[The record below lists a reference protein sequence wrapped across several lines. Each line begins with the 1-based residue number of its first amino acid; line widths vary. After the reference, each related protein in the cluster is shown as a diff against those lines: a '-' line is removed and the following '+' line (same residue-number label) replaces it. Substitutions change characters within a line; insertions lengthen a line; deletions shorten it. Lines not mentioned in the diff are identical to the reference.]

1 MFLTKRLFL
10 GALALSLMSWTSY
23 PSKSLANSQLST
35 KSLQEFSTPTLVSS
49 LLDPLLDPLLNPY
62 KCPTKL
68 RVINAAVATASPVD
82 VFVNG
87 KKVLQNVDFRQASKY
102 VNVTPGNIK
111 VVFVQSGTSSI
122 IAQRTFKG
130 APNSA
135 YTVAVTGALQGPS
148 GQPLFNQSPFVI
160 PEDLTQPNPGK
171 FKGRWYRFSETNAVI
186 DFRIS
191 KSSNPYV
198 DEARITDLIP
208 KTAIPYPELTAG
220 TYNFNPVLPDQFYPL
235 INNAFNPPIT
245 VEVVN
250 QQVPA
255 GVIFDVIATGNGLG
269 QTPNSLLLTT
279 ALTRTAPPDSNGCYQ
294 IVQ

>member
-1 MFLTKRLFL
+1 MFLTRRLFL

-23 PSKSLANSQLST
+23 PYKSLANSQLST
-35 KSLQEFSTPTLVSS
+35 KSLQQSSTQTLS
-49 LLDPLLDPLLNPY
+49 LLDPLLNPY

-68 RVINAAVATASPVD
+68 RVINAAVGNASPVD
-82 VFVNG
+82 VIVNG
-87 KKVLQNVDFRQASKY
+87 QKILQNVDFRQASKY
-102 VNVTPGNIK
+102 VNLKPGNIQ
-111 VVFVQSGTSSI
+111 VLFVQSGTLST
-122 IAQRTFKG
+122 IASRTFTG

-135 YTVAVTGALQGPS
+135 YTVAITGTIQGPS

-191 KSSNPYV
+191 KSSSPNV
-198 DEARITDLIP
+198 DETRITDLIP

-220 TYNFNPVLPDQFYPL
+220 TYNFNPVLPDQFDPL

-245 VEVVN
+245 VEVAN

-255 GVIFDVIATGNGLG
+255 GVIFDVIATGNALG
-269 QTPNSLLLTT
+269 QAPNSLLLTT
-279 ALTRTAPPDSNGCYQ
+279 ASTQTAPPDDNGCNR

>member
-1 MFLTKRLFL
+1 MFLTRRLFL

-23 PSKSLANSQLST
+23 PHKSLANSQLST
-35 KSLQEFSTPTLVSS
+35 KSLQQSSTQTIS
-49 LLDPLLDPLLNPY
+49 LLDPLLNPY

-68 RVINAAVATASPVD
+68 RVINAAVGTASPVD
-82 VFVNG
+82 VIVNG
-87 KKVLQNVDFRQASKY
+87 QKILQNVGFRQASQY
-102 VNVTPGNIK
+102 VNVKPGNLQ
-111 VVFVQSGTSSI
+111 VLFVQSGTLST
-122 IAQRTFKG
+122 IASRTFTG

-135 YTVAVTGALQGPS
+135 YTVAITGTIQGPS

-191 KSSNPYV
+191 KSSSPNV
-198 DEARITDLIP
+198 DETRITDLIP

-220 TYNFNPVLPDQFYPL
+220 TYNFNPVLPDQFDPL

-245 VEVVN
+245 VEVAN

-255 GVIFDVIATGNGLG
+255 GVIFDVIATGNALG
-269 QTPNSLLLTT
+269 QAPNSLLLTT
-279 ALTRTAPPDSNGCYQ
+279 ASTQTAPPDDNGCNRILQ
-294 IVQ
+294 